1 MPIGDA
7 LARTS
12 LSWHEVKGVRP
23 GWELVDDQDRLVLAT
38 AGEVEVGDRLLR
50 AHATRGGRTTF
61 VDVATG
67 ARVATIRVLTSGPA
81 VLSVGQRRYRMSR
94 RGVLPFFWEVTEDF
108 GGPQIVQY
116 LRFGSTV
123 RVKAG
128 ADLDTA
134 PTHDLDLLVALTS
147 MRLLGLLQVEPE
159 GQDDAVD
166 GRVQVAQS

>member
-50 AHATRGGRTTF
+50 AHATRGGRATF

-67 ARVATIRVLTSGPA
+67 ARVATIRVASYGPA
-81 VLSVGQRRYRMSR
+81 AISVGTRRYRMSR

-116 LRFGSTV
+116 LKAGSTV

-128 ADLDTA
+128 ADMETA
-134 PTHDLDLLVALTS
+134 PAHDLDLVVAITS
-147 MRLLGLLQVEPE
+147 MRLLGLLPPGAPSDVIE
-159 GQDDAVD
+159 G
-166 GRVQVAQS
+166 REQVAQS